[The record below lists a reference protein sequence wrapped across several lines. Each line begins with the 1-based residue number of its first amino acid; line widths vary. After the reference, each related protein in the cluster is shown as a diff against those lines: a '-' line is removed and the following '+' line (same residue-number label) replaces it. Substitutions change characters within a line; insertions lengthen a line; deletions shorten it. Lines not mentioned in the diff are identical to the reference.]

1 MKILYVTL
9 ALFLTSCA
17 SMQAL
22 KYPVKIDLN
31 TVNLDNQRVDAVCT
45 VFSSSDKIETLA
57 PKTITFITEC
67 SSINILC
74 RAGATEG
81 QYGMINTDEEE
92 TGNFLINSGLGY
104 LFDRAVDSITPMG
117 QLLNLIDSE
126 NCEMKDQK
134 ITIVLE

>member
-1 MKILYVTL
+1 MKIPLIIL
-9 ALFLTSCA
+9 AFFLSSCA
-17 SMQAL
+17 SMQAA
-22 KYPVKIDLN
+22 KIPVKIELN
-31 TVNLDNQRVDAVCT
+31 TVNQDNQSVDAVCT

-67 SSINILC
+67 SSINVLC

-81 QYGMINTDEEE
+81 QYGIINSDDEAE
-92 TGNFLINSGLGY
+92 NFLINSGLGY

-117 QLLNLIDSE
+117 QFLNLIDNES
-126 NCEMKDQK
+126 CEIKDQK